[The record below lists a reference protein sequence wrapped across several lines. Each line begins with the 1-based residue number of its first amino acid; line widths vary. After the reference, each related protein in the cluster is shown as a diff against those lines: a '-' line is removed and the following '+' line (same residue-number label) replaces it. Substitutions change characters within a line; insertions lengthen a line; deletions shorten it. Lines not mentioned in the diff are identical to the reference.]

1 MTVTQ
6 LFPSPTQTWPLAGLY
21 LNHALRTHAAA
32 QPHPFV
38 YSNFVSS
45 LDGRIAVAA
54 DTHAGQTVPKQV
66 ANARDWRLFQE
77 LAVQADVIISSGRYL
92 RDYAAGRAQEILQV
106 NDDPRFRDLAD
117 WRQAQG
123 LPPQPAIAILSGSL
137 DFPVPAALAADGRQV
152 IVVTHRRADPAR
164 LAALQRTVADVVVLP
179 TDAITGHDL
188 VQTLAERGLRII
200 YSASGPKVLHLLAAA
215 GLLDRLYLTLANR
228 LLGGDTYSTIVEG
241 PRLTPPVGMRL
252 HTAYHDAAGL
262 DGLGQLFLSY
272 ARAG

>member
-6 LFPSPTQTWPLAGLY
+6 LFPSPVQTWPLPGLY
-21 LNHALRTHAAA
+21 LNHALRDQAAT
-32 QPHPFV
+32 QPFV

-54 DTHAGQTVPKQV
+54 DTHARQTVPKLI

-106 NDDPRFRDLAD
+106 YDDARFRDLAD
-117 WRQAQG
+117 WRTAQG

-137 DFPVPAALAADGRQV
+137 DFPVPAALVANNRQV
-152 IVVTHRRADPAR
+152 IIITHRRADPAR
-164 LAALQRTVADVVVLP
+164 VQALQRTIPAVVVLP
-179 TDAITGHDL
+179 TDTITGHDL
-188 VQTLAERGLRII
+188 VQTLAERGLRTI

-228 LLGGDTYSTIVEG
+228 LLGGDSYSTLVEG
-241 PRLTPPVGMRL
+241 PRLTPPADMHL
-252 HTAYHDAAGL
+252 HTVYHDAAGL

-272 ARAG
+272 QRAG